1 MTELK
6 YFNNRIEFLDYN
18 DEVIQDNYFVLY
30 SPVIMMTKKEIR
42 VFKLYNL
49 ADMDGSNAYCLLMTG
64 NYYIHSFKWNDKL
77 IDKLS
82 KIIEFKNFRNFTF
95 TGQRDLLLQ
104 LLDRNKVTYQI
115 KKDRLIYECRRT
127 SNLTNLHGQLELAN
141 KSDIDELSE
150 MSYQYSLEE
159 YAGLAHQDYESSRNI
174 VYGGI
179 ENKNIFKLV
188 SGGKIRSMAQVLSL
202 YENFPLIGQL
212 YTKNEFRNKGFA
224 TSILF
229 HLTNYLLNILGKEK
243 CGLLSDVNNISSNI
257 VFQKVGYQSIYKQI
271 SVYKDEEG

>member
-1 MTELK
+1 MVELK
-6 YFNNRIEFLDYN
+6 YFNNRTEFLDYN
-18 DEVIQDNYFVLY
+18 DNVIQDNYFVLY
-30 SPVIMMTKKEIR
+30 SPIIMMTQKEIK
-42 VFKLYNL
+42 VFKLFNL

-64 NYYIHSFKWNDKL
+64 NYYIHSFKWNDNL

-82 KIIEFKNFRNFTF
+82 RIIEFKNFRKFTF

-104 LLDRNKVTYQI
+104 LLDRNKVAYQI
-115 KKDRLIYECRRT
+115 RKERLIYECRRT
-127 SNLTNLHGQLELAN
+127 SNLTNLHGQLELAS

-159 YAGLAHQDYESSRNI
+159 YAGFVLRDYESWRNI
-174 VYGGI
+174 VHEEI

-188 SGGKIRSMAQVLSL
+188 RDGKICSMAQVLSL
-202 YENFPLIGQL
+202 YENFPLIGL
-212 YTKNEFRNKGFA
+212 LFTKKEFRNKGFA

-229 HLTNYLLNILGKEK
+229 QLTNFLLNNLGKEK
-243 CGLLSDVNNISSNI
+243 CGLLSDANNIPSNI